1 MPFKNQLDNDT
12 IYIIPTNGS
21 KPVKVI
27 FENSK
32 SVDFDSEYSEFI
44 ITQKT
49 TIPKRDLYNFY
60 NSIFDYKTMNLTKW
74 QLIRLRIRLLWANFW
89 WNIRYK
95 LFKLK

>member
-27 FENSK
+27 FEDST
-32 SVDFDSEYSEFI
+32 SVDFDFGSEKFEFV
-44 ITQKT
+44 ITQKA
-49 TIPKRDLYNFY
+49 TIPRRDLYNFLDY
-60 NSIFDYKTMNLTKW
+60 NGIDLTKW
-74 QLIRLRIRLLWANFW
+74 QLIRLRTKLLWANFW